1 MIWLIA
7 ASVFLVAYVLRV
19 GSHWLAPRGLGVDH
33 WFWKSYVETYR
44 RERRFPPDLPQYI
57 LDAALLAVLWSLE
70 PWGAWWGWV
79 IVALLGG
86 LILLTHK
93 MTTQLFWFLTV
104 ATGLLYRRWEL
115 IAMVPASMAF
125 ATILSRGF
133 YRKVLIA

>member
-57 LDAALLAVLWSLE
+57 LDEAQWYPPLYPMLMARLPARLFDAWSHHVALLIDLARLALLLAVTAWYCD
-70 PWGAWWGWV
+70 GAP
-79 IVALLGG
+79 
-86 LILLTHK
+86 
-93 MTTQLFWFLTV
+93 TV
-104 ATGLLYRRWEL
+104 
-115 IAMVPASMAF
+115 
-125 ATILSRGF
+125 
-133 YRKVLIA
+133 